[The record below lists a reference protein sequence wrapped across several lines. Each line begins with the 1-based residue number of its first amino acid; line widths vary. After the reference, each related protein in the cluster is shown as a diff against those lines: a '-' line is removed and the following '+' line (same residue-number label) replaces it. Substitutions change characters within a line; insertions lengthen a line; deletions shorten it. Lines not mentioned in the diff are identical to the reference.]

1 MDFYE
6 EWENCVQN
14 QLKDDYYINSFLYHS
29 VDSVKPL
36 DKSSKNRVNNIIE
49 FLLSYDKKKIISK
62 IDFKHEKIIAPC
74 DVIQFSSFNK
84 ATSEITHLLK
94 YENDGLTFEE
104 LGYLL
109 NSAPNKLAATK
120 YGENH
125 AKTARIF
132 SLVNFSNT
140 RPIIVTNTSLGNSFP
155 LLNEDKQKKLLSILS
170 LRDPLVKCYIS
181 KMKYIDVSIDDLLS
195 CLSKT
200 TFERRKNN
208 VNTLI
213 SLALFNIQI

>member
-14 QLKDDYYINSFLYHS
+14 QLNDNYYINSFLYHS
-29 VDSVKPL
+29 IDSAKPL
-36 DKSSKNRVNNIIE
+36 EKSSKNRMDNIIE

-62 IDFKHEKIIAPC
+62 IDFKHEKIITPR

-84 ATSEITHLLK
+84 ATSEITHVLK

-109 NSAPNKLAATK
+109 NSAPNKSAAIK

-132 SLVNFSNT
+132 GLVNFSNT

-155 LLNEDKQKKLLSILS
+155 LLSEDKQKKLLSILS

-181 KMKYIDVSIDDLLS
+181 KLKYVDVSLDDLLC

-208 VNTLI
+208 ANTLI
-213 SLALFNIQI
+213 LLALFDV